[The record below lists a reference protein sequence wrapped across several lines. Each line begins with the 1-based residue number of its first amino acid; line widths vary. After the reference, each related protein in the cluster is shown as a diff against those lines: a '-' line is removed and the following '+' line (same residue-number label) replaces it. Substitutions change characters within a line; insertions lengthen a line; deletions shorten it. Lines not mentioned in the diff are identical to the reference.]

1 MCALIS
7 AGLAGGVLERTP
19 SVQTLVLVS
28 GFPSQPERKS
38 LTSTGSGSKS
48 VLADVSIQMPP
59 RNVHNVFAITEN
71 RETLTRTIRRR
82 SLVIYFVYQTLAA
95 PYQCLFIALLGA
107 NSNCREEEKNRRK
120 CSKISDLMLLR
131 SEESSVF
138 DAPTPHLRKSKKKDF
153 IHLYLQI

>member
-82 SLVIYFVYQTLAA
+82 SLVIYFVYQNLGS
-95 PYQCLFIALLGA
+95 ALSVSVHRSARCKQQLQ
-107 NSNCREEEKNRRK
+107 RRGK
-120 CSKISDLMLLR
+120 EPSKMLQNIR
-131 SEESSVF
+131 F
-138 DAPTPHLRKSKKKDF
+138 DAS
-153 IHLYLQI
+153 